1 MPMKIARTPEA
12 RFANLPGFPF
22 EPHYLTVTDDGGTD
36 IQVHYLDEGPN
47 DGDVILLMH
56 GNPTWSYLY
65 RKMIPGLV
73 AAGKRAIAVDLV
85 GCGRSD
91 KPAKRSYYT
100 QARHVDWMLKWFDG
114 MGLQDVT
121 LFCQDWGGTIGLHL
135 VARRPE
141 AFARVIVS
149 NSGLPMGKGGTRV
162 IKLWQTMMK
171 FAWAFPLRKAMSR
184 ALMVELS
191 EEEWRAYKA
200 PFGSMKLE
208 SAIMSFPGLLGL
220 TSDNPSVDGNREAMA
235 KLRQFEK
242 PFLTIFGAK
251 DPMSRGSNGLRKAIP
266 GAAGQDHQV
275 YPGAGHF
282 IQEDAPEALV
292 RDILAFMAA
301 PAN

>member
-1 MPMKIARTPEA
+1 MKIARTPEA
-12 RFANLPGFPF
+12 RFANLPDFPF
-22 EPHYLTVTDDGGTD
+22 EPNYHTVTDADGTD
-36 IQVHYLDEGPN
+36 IRIHYLDEGPK

-114 MGLQDVT
+114 MGLSDVT

-135 VARRPE
+135 VSRRPE

-149 NSGLPMGKGGTRV
+149 NSGLPMGQGGTRV
-162 IKLWQTMMK
+162 IKMWQTTMK

-208 SAIMSFPGLLGL
+208 SAIMSFPALLGL
-220 TSDNPSVDGNREAMA
+220 TPDNPSVEGNREAMA
-235 KLRQFEK
+235 KLKQFEK

-266 GAAGQDHQV
+266 GAAGLNHQT
-275 YPGAGHF
+275 YPDAGHF

-292 RDILAFMAA
+292 RDILAFIEDTA
-301 PAN
+301 P